1 MRFEL
6 TKGTSV
12 VHHRHVAEITSSRR
26 TADVAQW

>member
-12 VHHRHVAEITSSRR
+12 VHHRQVAEFTSSRR
-26 TADVAQW
+26 IADVAQW